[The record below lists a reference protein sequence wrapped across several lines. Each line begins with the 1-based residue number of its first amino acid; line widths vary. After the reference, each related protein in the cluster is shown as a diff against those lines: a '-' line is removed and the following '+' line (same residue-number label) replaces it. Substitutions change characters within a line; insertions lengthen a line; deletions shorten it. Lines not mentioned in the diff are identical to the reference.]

1 MTNPAL
7 VSLSCVPAPVVPQA
21 VNDVLVLKKPDD
33 SAGVTVEVARWPFM
47 VVNQKTTLH
56 VCGQQADG
64 SPLMLRVADAE
75 PVTQQEFQE
84 GWRRNIAWASLQNLK
99 DGSHLAFVFQAAL
112 DGGSCAGP
120 VLFPTLCL
128 EVQAPFDDTTTFSA
142 TDGTNNWNGWM
153 RGDAATDPRD
163 LTITKDGDIYVLF
176 DNTYTNN
183 SAGTVLKK
191 TFQGLEVG
199 RSYEFGVTVRR
210 WNNSYSVP
218 VLSLNSGAQVIAPAT
233 EISSMAWAPL
243 KGTFTAS
250 ASQMELQIVNH
261 VATGNGNDYAFR
273 EIWVRSI

>member
-1 MTNPAL
+1 MANPSL
-7 VSLSCVPAPVVPQA
+7 VSLSCVSSPVVAQA
-21 VNDVLVLKKPDD
+21 VDNVLILKKPDD

-47 VVNQKTTLH
+47 VVNQKVTLH
-56 VCGQQADG
+56 VCGQQTDG
-64 SPLMLRVADAE
+64 SPVMLRVADAE
-75 PVTQQEFQE
+75 PVTQQEFAE

-99 DGSHLAFVFQAAL
+99 DRSHLAFVFQAAL
-112 DGGSCAGP
+112 DGGSCGCPA
-120 VLFPTLCL
+120 LFPPLCL
-128 EVQAPFDDTTTFSA
+128 EVQVPFDNTTTFSEK
-142 TDGTNNWNGWM
+142 DGTNNWNGWM
-153 RGDAATDPRD
+153 RGEAASDPRD

-199 RSYEFGVTVRR
+199 RSYEFGLTVRR
-210 WNNSYSVP
+210 WNDKYSVP

-233 EISSMAWAPL
+233 EISSMAWVPL

>member
-1 MTNPAL
+1 
-7 VSLSCVPAPVVPQA
+7 VPQA
-21 VNDVLVLKKPDD
+21 VNDVLILKKPDD

-47 VVNQKTTLH
+47 VVNQKATLH

-64 SPLMLRVADAE
+64 SPVMLRVADAE

-99 DGSHLAFVFQAAL
+99 DGSHLAIVFQVAL
-112 DGGSCAGP
+112 DGGSCACP
-120 VLFPTLCL
+120 VLFPTSCL
-128 EVQAPFDDTTTFSA
+128 EVRVPFDNTTTFSA

-199 RSYEFGVTVRR
+199 RSYEFGLTVRR

-218 VLSLNSGAQVIAPAT
+218 VLSLNSGALVIAPAT
-233 EISSMAWAPL
+233 EIPSMAWVPL
-243 KGTFTAS
+243 KGTFTAN

-261 VATGNGNDYAFR
+261 VSTGTGNDYAFR

>member
-1 MTNPAL
+1 MTNPSL
-7 VSLSCVPAPVVPQA
+7 VSLSCVPSPVVAQA
-21 VNDVLVLKKPDD
+21 VDNVLILKKPDD

-47 VVNQKTTLH
+47 VVNQKATLH

-64 SPLMLRVADAE
+64 SPVMLRVADAE

-84 GWRRNIAWASLQNLK
+84 GWRRNIAWAYLQNLK
-99 DGSHLAFVFQAAL
+99 DHSHLSFVFQAEL
-112 DGGSCAGP
+112 DGGNCACP
-120 VLFPTLCL
+120 ALFPPLCL
-128 EVQAPFDDTTTFSA
+128 EVRAPFDDTTTFSA

-153 RGDAATDPRD
+153 RGEAATDPRD
-163 LTITKDGDIYVLF
+163 LTITNDGGVYVLF

-191 TFQGLEVG
+191 TFQKLEVG
-199 RSYEFGVTVRR
+199 RSYEFGLTVRR
-210 WNNSYSVP
+210 WNDKYSVP
-218 VLSLNSGAQVIAPAT
+218 VLSLNSGSQIIAPAT

>member
-1 MTNPAL
+1 MTNPSL
-7 VSLSCVPAPVVPQA
+7 VSLSCVPSPVVPQA
-21 VNDVLVLKKPDD
+21 VNDVLILKKPDD

-64 SPLMLRVADAE
+64 SPVMLRVADAE

-99 DGSHLAFVFQAAL
+99 DGSHLAFVFQVAL
-112 DGGSCAGP
+112 DGGSCASP
-120 VLFPTLCL
+120 VLLPTLCL
-128 EVQAPFDDTTTFSA
+128 EVQAPFDNTTTFSEK
-142 TDGTNNWNGWM
+142 DGTNNWNGWM
-153 RGDAATDPRD
+153 RGEAAADPRD
-163 LTITKDGDIYVLF
+163 LTITNDGGIYVLF

-183 SAGTVLKK
+183 SAGIVLKK

-199 RSYEFGVTVRR
+199 RSYEFGLTVRR
-210 WNNSYSVP
+210 WNDKYSVP

>member
-64 SPLMLRVADAE
+64 SPVMLRVADAE
-75 PVTQQEFQE
+75 PVTLQEFQE

-128 EVQAPFDDTTTFSA
+128 EVQAPFDDTTTFSEK
-142 TDGTNNWNGWM
+142 DGTNDWNGWM
-153 RGDAATDPRD
+153 RGEAAADPRD
-163 LTITKDGDIYVLF
+163 LTITRDGNIYVLF

-199 RSYEFGVTVRR
+199 RSYEFGLTVRR
-210 WNNSYSVP
+210 WNDKYSVP
-218 VLSLNSGAQVIAPAT
+218 VLSLTSGAQVIAPAT

>member
-64 SPLMLRVADAE
+64 SPVMLRVADAE

-128 EVQAPFDDTTTFSA
+128 EVQAPFDDTTTFSEK
-142 TDGTNNWNGWM
+142 DGTNDWNGWM
-153 RGDAATDPRD
+153 RGEAAADPRD
-163 LTITKDGDIYVLF
+163 LTITRDGNIYVLF

-199 RSYEFGVTVRR
+199 RSYEFGLTVRR
-210 WNNSYSVP
+210 WNDKYSVP
-218 VLSLNSGAQVIAPAT
+218 VLSLTSGAQVIAPAT

>member
-1 MTNPAL
+1 MTTPSL

-21 VNDVLVLKKPDD
+21 VNDVLILKKPDD

-64 SPLMLRVADAE
+64 SPVMLRVADAE

-128 EVQAPFDDTTTFSA
+128 EVQAPFDDTTTFSEK
-142 TDGTNNWNGWM
+142 DGTNDWNGWM
-153 RGDAATDPRD
+153 RGEAAADPRD
-163 LTITKDGDIYVLF
+163 LTITRDGNIYVLF

-199 RSYEFGVTVRR
+199 RSYEFGLTVRR
-210 WNNSYSVP
+210 WNDKYSVP

>member
-64 SPLMLRVADAE
+64 SPVMLRVADAE

-128 EVQAPFDDTTTFSA
+128 EVQAPFDDTTTFSEK
-142 TDGTNNWNGWM
+142 DGTNDWNGWM
-153 RGDAATDPRD
+153 RGEAAADPRD
-163 LTITKDGDIYVLF
+163 LTITRDGNIYVLF

-199 RSYEFGVTVRR
+199 RSYEFGLTVRR
-210 WNNSYSVP
+210 WNDKYSVP
-218 VLSLNSGAQVIAPAT
+218 VLSLTSGAQVIAPAT
-233 EISSMAWAPL
+233 EIPSMAWAPL